1 MAIQF
6 MPMFGSLAK
15 GIGLFGAG
23 SAGLYG
29 AAQGI
34 GALSRGP
41 EQQSSNV
48 PPALQPGLAPSM
60 PMLTGPS
67 SMARYGVPMAPVP
80 PKQNIGTNEMLARA
94 GGAIMSNASKGG
106 PAAYGAGLEAYG
118 SMMDQNRELERQS
131 AVDQYNAA
139 AAQQSALSKMPQ
151 SVAPM
156 DAGYTTAALT
166 ALEKIETSYDYAEST
181 MNPLDDVAGF
191 WGTVM
196 KHFPGSNA
204 SDVKSSIQTVVSSVG
219 FDRLQAMRDA
229 SPTGGALGQVSERE
243 LSQLNAS
250 IANLEQSQGGPQFR
264 DNVRIVKAQLQR
276 TIYFMN
282 LRVQQYNNEIR
293 GIAPSSNAT
302 PSQLYAAY
310 SQSIGGGSA
319 QPAQPQQAAPAQ
331 QPAPAGT
338 PAPAPQPA
346 PITNLAPAAPAA
358 PAAPQQ
364 QPPTLTTQGG
374 VQYRPLP
381 Q

>member
-1 MAIQF
+1 MLGAA
-6 MPMFGSLAK
+6 AK
-15 GIGLFGAG
+15 GLGLFGAG

-29 AAQGI
+29 AAQGL

-41 EQQSSNV
+41 EQQPSNV

-166 ALEKIETSYDYAEST
+166 ALEKIETSYDHAAST

-196 KHFPGSNA
+196 KVFPGSNA
-204 SDVKSSIQTVVSSVG
+204 SDVKSSIQTVVSSIG

-250 IANLEQSQGGPQFR
+250 IGNLEQSQSGPQFR

-293 GIAPSSNAT
+293 GMAPSSNAT
-302 PSQLYAAY
+302 PQQLYAAY

-319 QPAQPQQAAPAQ
+319 QPAQPQQAAPA
-331 QPAPAGT
+331 
-338 PAPAPQPA
+338 
-346 PITNLAPAAPAA
+346 APAAPAA
-358 PAAPQQ
+358 AATPAAPAASPQAASGISAMAPASPAAATPAAPQG
-364 QPPTLTTQGG
+364 TSYTTGNG
-374 VQYRPLP
+374 VTVTRVP
-381 Q
+381 

>member
-6 MPMFGSLAK
+6 IPMLGAAAK
-15 GIGLFGAG
+15 GLGLFGAG

-41 EQQSSNV
+41 EQQPSNV

-139 AAQQSALSKMPQ
+139 AAQQSALGKMKPP
-151 SVAPM
+151 VAPLG
-156 DAGYTTAALT
+156 ANYTNAALM
-166 ALEKIETSYDYAEST
+166 AIEKIENAVASGEESG
-181 MNPLDDVAGF
+181 MNPFDDVTGLAGAF
-191 WGTVM
+191 M
-196 KHFPGSNA
+196 KNIPGSNA
-204 SDVKSSIQTVVSSVG
+204 NDVAAAIETVVSSIG

-243 LSQLNAS
+243 LGQLNAS
-250 IANLEQSQGGPQFR
+250 IGNLRQSQSLGAFKS
-264 DNVRIVKAQLQR
+264 NLAIVKANLQR
-276 TIYFMN
+276 TVYFMN
-282 LRVQQYNNEIR
+282 LRVQEYNAQMQ
-293 GIAPSSNAT
+293 GLAPSSNV
-302 PSQLYAAY
+302 SVQQLYNNYTGQA
-310 SQSIGGGSA
+310 SGSPA
-319 QPAQPQQAAPAQ
+319 QPAQPQQAAPAAP
-331 QPAPAGT
+331 PAAS
-338 PAPAPQPA
+338 APAPTPGPQGA
-346 PITNLAPAAPAA
+346 PITNPPPVLVPAP
-358 PAAPQQ
+358 PQQ
-364 QPPTLTTQGG
+364 QGTPYQTGNG
-374 VQYRPLP
+374 VTVTRVP
-381 Q
+381 